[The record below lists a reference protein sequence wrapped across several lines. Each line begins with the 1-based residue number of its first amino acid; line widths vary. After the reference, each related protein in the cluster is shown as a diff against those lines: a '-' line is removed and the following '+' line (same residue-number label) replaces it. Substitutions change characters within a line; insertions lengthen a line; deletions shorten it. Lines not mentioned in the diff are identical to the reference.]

1 MIELPIG
8 VSGWGILR
16 KYKSLYVDKTPFVK
30 VLEESSLKYVTFL
43 RPRKFGKS
51 LFMSMLHHYY
61 GVEHQAK
68 FDYHFSGTYIGENPT
83 SFASSYFVLQLGFS
97 GIMTDSE
104 KMTFDGFLHKVKSG
118 STHFFRTNPT
128 YFSEKDV
135 QEITKIKT
143 PHEVLTYIFNRIADL
158 PYNLY
163 ILIDEYD
170 HFAHQIL
177 AFHPNRFMDMVG
189 KEGFVRKFYETI
201 KEAAMDNVVEKVF
214 ITGISPVTLDSM
226 TSGFNI
232 TKSLTHKLEF
242 HDMLGFTKAE
252 VLWILQKIGMPDK
265 EIPKTL
271 RDLTAWYDGYL
282 FHKKAKER
290 LYNSNMI
297 MYFAEEY
304 ASTGEYPSN
313 LLDINIA
320 SDYSKIRLATQ
331 LGNIPIQNNAVLQT
345 LIEQGEIAAE
355 LTEQYSFEKPLKPDD
370 FISFLYYMGLLT
382 LKKEKKGEMYFKIP
396 NVVIQKLYYDFFREI
411 LLFKEKDGD
420 VSNHRQ
426 INEAISLLCYDDMP
440 QPIVT
445 QLCLAIHKLSVRDTK
460 DLSESHI
467 KAMLISFLSMGRV
480 YYIKSEYEID
490 RKFLDVLLLKR
501 PPFDMPYNVA
511 LELKYLPKSRESEFE
526 TVKAEAIEQVK
537 GYLAMPELEEYPD
550 LRTYLIVIVGEECR
564 CLEKIIIP

>member
-97 GIMTDSE
+97 GIITDSE
-104 KMTFDGFLHKVKSG
+104 KSTFEGFLGNVIHGVRR
-118 STHFFRTNPT
+118 FFRTFPA
-128 YFSEKDV
+128 YFSEKEV
-135 QEITKIKT
+135 AEVEKIKA
-143 PHEVLTYIFNRIADL
+143 PQLVLKYLFAKIESL
-158 PYNLY
+158 PYKLY

-170 HFAHQIL
+170 HFSHQVLI
-177 AFHPNRFMDMVG
+177 FHPNRFMDMVG

-232 TKSLTHKLEF
+232 TKPITHLIEF

-252 VLWILQKIGMPDK
+252 VLWILEKIGVPEKD
-265 EIPKTL
+265 ISKTL

-290 LYNSNMI
+290 LYNSNMV

-304 ASTGEYPSN
+304 ARSGEYPSN

-345 LIEQGEIAAE
+345 LIENGEIPAE
-355 LTEQYSFEKPLKPDD
+355 LTEQYSFEKKFKTGD
-370 FISFLYYMGLLT
+370 FVSFLYYMGLLT
-382 LKKEKKGEMYFKIP
+382 IKKEKSGRIYFKIP
-396 NVVIQKLYYDFFREI
+396 NIVIQKLYFDFFREV
-411 LLFKEKDGD
+411 LLFDEKDGD
-420 VSNHRQ
+420 ITNHEEV
-426 INEAISLLCYDDMP
+426 NEAIALLCYDDMP

-445 QLCLAIHKLSVRDTK
+445 QLCMAIHKLSVRDTK

-511 LELKYLPKSRESEFE
+511 LELKYLPKSREAEFE
-526 TVKAEAIEQVK
+526 IVKAEAIEQVK

-564 CLEKIIIP
+564 CLEKIALP